1 MRKSIYLLLL
11 LSLIISM
18 SGCRKKMQ
26 SQQTVKEDSVAKQM
40 LQGIWV
46 DEDEQDVAFKAQG
59 DTIFIL
65 ILRHSLFISKSLE
78 TRLCCMAPMMC
89 GILSSSRRAVSSSSV
104 IRTVMR

>member
-46 DEDEQDVAFKAQG
+46 DEDEQDVAFKG
-59 DTIFIL
+59 
-65 ILRHSLFISKSLE
+65 
-78 TRLCCMAPMMC
+78 
-89 GILSSSRRAVSSSSV
+89 SRRYDLLS
-104 IRTVMR
+104 